1 MATWFTYKCKKCG
14 YEVMTEPSGKYMLM
28 SGEYQN
34 YSCPNCRE
42 IVSIKTDSIDKQ
54 KCPEC
59 GSDSITEWNAV
70 KQGVINVEQN
80 ALTGGDV
87 KALLDELQASLTK

>member
-34 YSCPNCRE
+34 YSCSNCRE
-42 IVSIKTDSIDKQ
+42 IVSVKTDSIDKS

-59 GSDSITEWNAV
+59 GSDSITEWNPV
-70 KQGVINVEQN
+70 KCNCPKCNGKMQKVPDTMIL
-80 ALTGGDV
+80 AD
-87 KALLDELQASLTK
+87 